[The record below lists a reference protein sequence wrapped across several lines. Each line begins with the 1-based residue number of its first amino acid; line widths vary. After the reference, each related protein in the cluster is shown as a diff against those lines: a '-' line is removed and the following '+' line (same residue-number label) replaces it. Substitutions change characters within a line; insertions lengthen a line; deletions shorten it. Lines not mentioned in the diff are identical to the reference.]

1 MLRAPQ
7 YRRRRHSR
15 RRLFLADQIAITY
28 LKPDARETVAPKN
41 KGYSK
46 QFSIEFA
53 TRMIA
58 TQAQVPVCGCCGE
71 DASTV
76 FEAIAMIYTSG
87 ERPLC
92 DTCWQTQG
100 TESARG
106 SMGWMHNRYHRKK
119 LLEEE
124 EENLLTIPHE

>member
-1 MLRAPQ
+1 MLKAPQ

-28 LKPDARETVAPKN
+28 LKPNASETIAPKN

-46 QFSIEFA
+46 QFSLEYA
-53 TRMIA
+53 ARMMITQ
-58 TQAQVPVCGCCGE
+58 TQAPVCGCCGE

-92 DTCWQTQG
+92 DTCWKTQG
-100 TESARG
+100 AESARG
-106 SMGWMHNRYHRKK
+106 TIGWMYFRQHRKN

-124 EENLLTIPHE
+124 EETI

>member
-7 YRRRRHSR
+7 YRRRRHVR

-28 LKPDARETVAPKN
+28 LKPDARETIAPKN

-58 TQAQVPVCGCCGE
+58 TQAQAPVCGCCGE
-71 DASTV
+71 GASTV
-76 FEAIAMIYTSG
+76 FEAIAMIYTKG

-92 DTCWQTQG
+92 DTCWKTQG
-100 TESARG
+100 AESARG
-106 SMGWMHNRYHRKK
+106 TIGWMYFRQHRKN

-124 EENLLTIPHE
+124 EETI

>member
-28 LKPDARETVAPKN
+28 LKPDASEKVKLPHNRKHLSWEH
-41 KGYSK
+41 
-46 QFSIEFA
+46 FA
-53 TRMIA
+53 RMIA
-58 TQAQVPVCGCCGE
+58 QGQAPACGCCGE

-76 FEAIAMIYTSG
+76 FEAIAMIHTSG

-92 DTCWQTQG
+92 DTCWKTQG
-100 TESARG
+100 SESARG
-106 SMGWMHNRYHRKK
+106 SMGWMHNRYHRKN
-119 LLEEE
+119 LEEE
-124 EENLLTIPHE
+124 EEETI

>member
-7 YRRRRHSR
+7 YRRRRHNR

-28 LKPDARETVAPKN
+28 LKPDARETVKPPWQ

-46 QFSIEFA
+46 QFSLEHA
-53 TRMIA
+53 ARMIA
-58 TQAQVPVCGCCGE
+58 TQTQVPVCGCCGE

-76 FEAIAMIYTSG
+76 FEAIAMIYTKG

-92 DTCWQTQG
+92 DTCWKIQG
-100 TESARG
+100 TENASG
-106 SMGWMHNRYHRKK
+106 TIGWMYYRYHHKK
-119 LLEEE
+119 SLEEE
-124 EENLLTIPHE
+124 EESI

>member
-28 LKPDARETVAPKN
+28 LKPDARETVKPPWQ

-46 QFSIEFA
+46 QFSLEHA
-53 TRMIA
+53 ARMMA
-58 TQAQVPVCGCCGE
+58 TQTQVPVCGCCGE

-92 DTCWQTQG
+92 DTCWKTQG
-100 TESARG
+100 TESASG
-106 SMGWMHNRYHRKK
+106 SMGWMHNRYHRKN

-124 EENLLTIPHE
+124 EETI

>member
-15 RRLFLADQIAITY
+15 RRLFLAKQIAITY
-28 LKPDARETVAPKN
+28 LKPGSRETVKPPWQ

-46 QFSIEFA
+46 QFSLEHA
-53 TRMIA
+53 ARMMTTEA
-58 TQAQVPVCGCCGE
+58 QAPACACCGE
-71 DASTV
+71 DASTL
-76 FEAIAMIYTSG
+76 FEAVAMIYTSG

-92 DTCWQTQG
+92 DTCWKTQG
-100 TESARG
+100 AESARG
-106 SMGWMHNRYHRKK
+106 KIGWMYYRYHRKN

-124 EENLLTIPHE
+124 ETI

>member
-7 YRRRRHSR
+7 YRRRRHVR

-28 LKPDARETVAPKN
+28 LKPDA
-41 KGYSK
+41 SK
-46 QFSIEFA
+46 RNYLSGEGHKKDFVLEHA
-53 TRMIA
+53 ARLMA
-58 TQAQVPVCGCCGE
+58 TQTQAPICGCCGE

-92 DTCWQTQG
+92 DTCWKTQG

-106 SMGWMHNRYHRKK
+106 TIGWMYFRYHRKN

-124 EENLLTIPHE
+124 EETI